1 MKMLSYKLQIPE
13 GVEVQYKDGKIVV
26 EGKLGKVEREFKLMK
41 GIQISIVGRE
51 FCISSKDENRKCK
64 KLMRTVLAHV
74 KNMMIGVTQG
84 FTYKLKI
91 CFSHFP
97 MTVKVVGKEVVIEN
111 FMGQKQPRIAKIVG
125 NTSVQ
130 VTGDEITV
138 FGIDKE
144 AAGQTAAN
152 IERATRVKGL
162 DRRVFQDGIYII
174 EKCGKAI

>member
-1 MKMLSYKLQIPE
+1 MLSYKLQIPE
-13 GVEVQYKDGKIVV
+13 GVEVKYENGKIVV
-26 EGKLGKVEREFKLMK
+26 DGKLGRTEREFKLMK
-41 GIQISIVGRE
+41 GIEISIEGKE
-51 FCISSKDENRKCK
+51 FRISSEEENRKYK
-64 KLMRTVLAHV
+64 KLMKTVLAHV
-74 KNMMIGVTQG
+74 KNMITGVTQG

-97 MTVKVVGKEVVIEN
+97 MTVKVVGNEVIIEN

-125 NTSVQ
+125 NTSVR
-130 VTGDEITV
+130 VIGDEIIV

-152 IERATRVKGL
+152 IEKATRIRGL

-174 EKCGKAI
+174 EKCGKAT